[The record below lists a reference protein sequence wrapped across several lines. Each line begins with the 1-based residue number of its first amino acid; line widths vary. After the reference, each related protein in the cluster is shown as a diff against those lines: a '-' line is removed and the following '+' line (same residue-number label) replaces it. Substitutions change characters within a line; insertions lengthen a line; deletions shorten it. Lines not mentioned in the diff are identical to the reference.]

1 LERDHNDQHLHDM
14 HNALFGGLIGDSGSG
29 RESMDLNSIS
39 NQLTTLL
46 HQQNQQIQTLID
58 EIRKNFEEVNSQIQS
73 SSSSSSNTTQ

>member
-1 LERDHNDQHLHDM
+1 M
-14 HNALFGGLIGDSGSG
+14 HNALFGGLIGDCGSG

-73 SSSSSSNTTQ
+73 SSSSSSSNTTQ